1 MKDWKSS
8 NLQTKSVKN
17 KNLRIMNLL
26 TPVSKLMS
34 TDLITVNVKDTLTTV
49 KDIFDKHNIHHLP
62 VVEFK
67 KIVGIVSKT
76 DLLYF
81 LKGARNL
88 SEAEQ
93 QQNAIRLSFYN
104 VKDIMTTKLA
114 KLAPEDTIGIAIN
127 VFKEN
132 RFHALPIV
140 KDEELMGI
148 LTTYDLLDFF
158 SQESI
163 KLSDYQTVA

>member
-1 MKDWKSS
+1 
-8 NLQTKSVKN
+8 
-17 KNLRIMNLL
+17 MNVL
-26 TPVSKLMS
+26 TPVSNLMS
-34 TDLITVNVKDTLTTV
+34 TNLITVNAKDTLTKV
-49 KDIFDKHNIHHLP
+49 KEIFDTNNIHHLP
-62 VVEFK
+62 VVDFK
-67 KIVGIVSKT
+67 EIVGLISKT

-81 LKGARNL
+81 LKGAKNL

-93 QQNAIRLSFYN
+93 QQNAVRLSFYN

-114 KLAPEDTIGIAIN
+114 KLAPEDTVGTAIT

-132 RFHALPIV
+132 LFHALPIV
-140 KDEELMGI
+140 KNEELVGI

-163 KLSDYQTVA
+163 KLSDYQTIE